1 MTLPFS
7 PSRAVYQGNGIAT
20 AFPFAFKVWS
30 TDQLSVSLT
39 SPDGRTTPA
48 QGWTAS
54 LGENGGTLTYLH
66 NGTPLPDGWR
76 LAIVRDM
83 PFAQGI
89 DLISAS
95 RFDPQVIEDGLDQAT
110 AELQQLNE
118 KITRAVIMP
127 ATSEQSPEEVVA
139 SIYASRDAAAAS
151 ASSASTQAMAAQA
164 SATAAAN
171 SANTAE
177 QTVQTAAADAVA
189 SATAQANAA
198 AASALAAAAS
208 AANAEGASG
217 GLAPR
222 MDAVERKNDQQDSR
236 LATIEDGVTALST
249 TLIGSVHP
257 IMATDSYV
265 PNGCVPANGGE
276 YTRAQFPTFFDD
288 FLVGGKLLTCSYG
301 AWTAQA
307 GITGNCAKFALDTD
321 AQKFRVPLYKD
332 GDSITQASS
341 AAELG
346 KSVKAG
352 LPDVSGTLGLY
363 ISGATLQLSTT
374 LTGGAITR
382 DTTGSG
388 GISTTAAVNDPGT
401 GSRWKLRLS
410 DGNPIYGNSTT
421 VTDEQ
426 VRLRHF
432 VVLASAQN
440 NASVFDWSAYMAAL
454 AGKANSDLSN
464 VTSNANS
471 FYFFA
476 LDQKTSGVTGG
487 ATSSFTWHTRDLNTV
502 AFNNIGASLSNNRVT
517 LPAGRYYFRANVPAY
532 ATDNVRAALYDYT
545 HGTYLAL
552 SPTVHANA
560 TYLGMCI
567 IPLET
572 GEIVITAPTEFE
584 LRMYCQTAH
593 PQGMGRAYSFGPS
606 EKYSEIRIWKM

>member
-7 PSRAVYQGNGIAT
+7 PSRAVYQGNGTAT

-39 SPDGRTTPA
+39 SPDGLTTPA

-66 NGTPLPDGWR
+66 NGSPLPDGWR

-139 SIYASRDAAAAS
+139 SVYASRDAAAAS
-151 ASSASTQAMAAQA
+151 ANEASTQATAAQA
-164 SATAAAN
+164 SAMAAAS
-171 SANTAE
+171 SAETAE
-177 QTVQTAAADAVA
+177 QTVQTAAADAVMA
-189 SATAQANAA
+189 ATAQANAA
-198 AASALAAAAS
+198 AASALAAAES
-208 AANAEGASG
+208 ATNAEEASS

-222 MDAVERKNDQQDSR
+222 MDAVERKTDQQDSR

-257 IMATDSYV
+257 VMATDTYV

-288 FLVGGKLLTCSYG
+288 FLVGGKLLTCTY
-301 AWTAQA
+301 AAFAAQVA
-307 GITGNCAKFALDTD
+307 LTGNCAKFALDTD
-321 AQKFRVPLYKD
+321 AQKFRVPLSKD
-332 GDSITQASS
+332 GDSITQAAS

-352 LPDVSGTLGLY
+352 LPNATGGFLGLRASNSGF
-363 ISGATLQLSTT
+363 SGAFAY
-374 LTGGAITR
+374 GANIG
-382 DTTGSG
+382 DSASG
-388 GISTTAAVNDPGT
+388 GGGLCSATMDL
-401 GSRWKLRLS
+401 SRA
-410 DGNPIYGNSTT
+410 NPIYGNSTT

-464 VTSNANS
+464 ATNNAIKYVFSAYDSKTQNAQGGTSASNAW
-471 FYFFA
+471 
-476 LDQKTSGVTGG
+476 Q
-487 ATSSFTWHTRDLNTV
+487 TRDLNTIDE
-502 AFNNIGASLSNNRVT
+502 NTLGATLSANRFT
-517 LPAGRYYFRANVPAY
+517 LPAGTYRIYASVPGFRCTAFCG
-532 ATDNVRAALYDYT
+532 ALYNVTDGQYT
-545 HGTYLAL
+545 IRGTSDSSGAD
-552 SPTVHANA
+552 A
-560 TYLGMCI
+560 TGSSRSFI
-567 IPLET
+567 T
-572 GEIVITAPTEFE
+572 GKFTISATKTFE
-584 LRMYCQTAH
+584 LRMYS
-593 PQGMGRAYSFGPS
+593 QGSVGSWGLGYATNAASTP
-606 EKYSEIRIWKM
+606 EKYSEVTICKV